1 MLRRSQIISTLIE
14 LVGMAAVVA
23 GTAVLSIPAAIIV
36 AGLFIV
42 VVGYALGVEDT
53 E

>member
-36 AGLFIV
+36 AGLCTV

>member
-1 MLRRSQIISTLIE
+1 MLRRSQIFSTLIE
-14 LVGMAAVVA
+14 CVGMVAVVA
-23 GTAVLSIPAAIIV
+23 GTAILSIPAAIIV
-36 AGLFIV
+36 AGLLIV